1 MNTRGEQNRS
11 VRNTKRRLR
20 ESLLKLVMRKSLG
33 SVTVKELTD
42 DADVNRS
49 TFYFHYQDV
58 KAMVKEMEEAF
69 FKDFTSALDA
79 IDRKSHD
86 SITILTGCLES
97 HMDLCKI
104 VLGENGD
111 IEFLE
116 QMKRIIEDK
125 CSRIWKA
132 AVPEMSDREREI
144 LDSFLIGG
152 TMTALQN
159 WVRSENRQSSEEL
172 AAVLNRFIFDGI
184 IPVVASW
191 HRRKAWQD
199 EVQ

>member
-86 SITILTGCLES
+86 SITILVRCLES
-97 HMDLCKI
+97 HMDLCRI

-125 CSRIWKA
+125 CSRMWKS

-159 WVRSENRQSSEEL
+159 WVRSENRQSAEEL

-191 HRRKAWQD
+191 HRRIAWQD